1 MFHDFLKAV
10 RNKAPAPQNVYD
22 AATWSAVVP
31 LSIESVAHHGK
42 LVAFPDFT
50 GSKWKENRPLPIYGA

>member
-10 RNKAPAPQNVYD
+10 RNKVPAPQTVTD
-22 AATWSAVVP
+22 AATWSAIMP

-42 LVAFPDFT
+42 PVEFPDFT
-50 GSKWKENRPLPIYGA
+50 GGKWKKTPPVPVYGA